1 MISGNSSSTFRW
13 TREARKA
20 NASMSR
26 STCGSSQVS
35 GSSRRRPGDL
45 RVLLGELGPH
55 LPEEGELAF
64 VVAEELVAH
73 HSPFTRNSP
82 LPIWSRVSNE
92 TGSGAGSTFSRAS
105 IRNFRERPGP
115 GSGSTV
121 TTTPSRRGSNVSR
134 TRSTDAAQLRLVG
147 GVPAREGRHVG
158 EAVDGDGGLD
168 LLQLRRDDRRRARV
182 EEPLEVAP
190 DGLLQDPEVL
200 HPRGGRLARVLRLV
214 VDQPVEDRRADTD
227 LVVEPRHLGRTPGA
241 DRRRTRKG
249 RAAEAA
255 ARPRAGYLR
264 AEAGRSA
271 TRRSETCS
279 SSSWKWGL
287 RNATAR

>member
-20 NASMSR
+20 NASMRR

-45 RVLLGELGPH
+45 RVLLGELRPH
-55 LPEEGELAF
+55 LAEEGELAF

-115 GSGSTV
+115 GLGV
-121 TTTPSRRGSNVSR
+121 DRHD
-134 TRSTDAAQLRLVG
+134 DALEPRLERLEDPLHGAPQLRLVG
-147 GVPAREGRHVG
+147 GVLARERRHVG
-158 EAVDGDGGLD
+158 ETVDGDGGLD
-168 LLQLRRDDRRRARV
+168 LLQLGGDDRASRA
-182 EEPLEVAP
+182 
-190 DGLLQDPEVL
+190 
-200 HPRGGRLARVLRLV
+200 
-214 VDQPVEDRRADTD
+214 
-227 LVVEPRHLGRTPGA
+227 
-241 DRRRTRKG
+241 
-249 RAAEAA
+249 
-255 ARPRAGYLR
+255 
-264 AEAGRSA
+264 
-271 TRRSETCS
+271 C
-279 SSSWKWGL
+279 
-287 RNATAR
+287 